1 MASRSRGASERVARD
16 SERVATFRLDTDG
29 GADPDGRDTRGK
41 LRLSRPT
48 SRLGASECP
57 RCDAGQPGE
66 ARMPRFH
73 TLEVANWRQFRSV
86 QVDFHP
92 RATIIT
98 GANGT
103 GKTTLLNILSQHF
116 GWSPKFVGTLRIDRG
131 GARRYFSGAVS
142 DVTVGG
148 DDVDDDDDLD
158 DEVDLVANVDR
169 RHIDV
174 GTLTYDDGADATLQ
188 APREGAS
195 FQISIHDSQ
204 VVPGIYITS
213 HRPVYTYQ
221 TVAEIPT
228 NVQASEELFNQY
240 LSTIRQF
247 HQPRTRVESPSYRLK
262 AALISLAVFGY
273 GNNVVAPN
281 AEARATFEGF
291 SEVLSRVL
299 PEDIDFRGI
308 AIRMPEVILE
318 TGTGDFSLDAA
329 SGGIAALVD
338 VAWQIYMRSRS
349 DTIFTVMMDEPENHL
364 HPSLQRSVLPGLLAA
379 FPQAQFIVAT
389 HNPFVVTSVRD
400 SNVVVLDFIDGRV
413 EATKLADIDRS
424 ATANQV
430 LTDVLGVPF
439 PVPLWVEDEVDKIV
453 HSVGEQELTAEFLST
468 LRTQLSSIGLGD
480 LFPEVID
487 RLLPAD
493 DTS

>member
-1 MASRSRGASERVARD
+1 M
-16 SERVATFRLDTDG
+16 
-29 GADPDGRDTRGK
+29 TRFQ
-41 LRLSRPT
+41 
-48 SRLGASECP
+48 A
-57 RCDAGQPGE
+57 
-66 ARMPRFH
+66 
-73 TLEVANWRQFRSV
+73 LEVADWRQFGSV
-86 QVDFHP
+86 QIDFDA

-116 GWSPKFVGTLRIDRG
+116 GWTPNFVGTLRIDRR
-131 GARRYFSGAVS
+131 GARRYFSGAIN
-142 DVTVGG
+142 DVTVGN
-148 DDVDDDDDLD
+148 V
-158 DEVDLVANVDR
+158 EVDAVDEADIVEDVGGD
-169 RHIDV
+169 HLDV
-174 GTLTYDDGADATLQ
+174 GTLTYGDGAGATLQ

-195 FQISIHDSQ
+195 FQIRIRGSQ
-204 VVPGIYITS
+204 AVPGVYISS

-221 TVAEIPT
+221 TVKEIPT
-228 NVQASEELFNQY
+228 DVQAGEELFNQY
-240 LSTIRQF
+240 LNNIRQF
-247 HQPRTRVESPSYRLK
+247 HQPAARIQSPSYRLK

-273 GNNVVAPN
+273 GNDVVAPN
-281 AEARATFEGF
+281 DEARATFEGF

-299 PEDIDFRGI
+299 PADLDFRGI

-318 TGTGDFSLDAA
+318 AGTGDFSLDAA

-349 DTIFTVMMDEPENHL
+349 DTIFTVVMDEPENHL
-364 HPSLQRSVLPGLLAA
+364 HPSLQRSVLPGLLSA

-400 SNVVVLDFIDGRV
+400 SNVIVLDFIDGRV
-413 EATKLADIDRS
+413 ESTKLADVDRS

-453 HSVGEQELTAEFLST
+453 NSVKDEDLNADLLAR
-468 LRTQLSSIGLGD
+468 LRTQLNAIGLGD
-480 LFPEVID
+480 LFPQVVD
-487 RLLPAD
+487 RLLPEVED
-493 DTS
+493 